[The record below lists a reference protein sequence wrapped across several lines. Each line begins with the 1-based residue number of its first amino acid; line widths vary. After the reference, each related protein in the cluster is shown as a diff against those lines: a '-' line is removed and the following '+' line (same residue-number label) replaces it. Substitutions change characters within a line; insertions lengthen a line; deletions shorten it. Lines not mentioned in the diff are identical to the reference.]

1 MSRVIVLNDTLTFS
15 TSTGDQRKQTEGVRE
30 EQRKNKWEEDREGKK
45 ERARDEGRCLRDTRG
60 KEHNIHI
67 RDVWPL
73 ESELK
78 RETAVDVLIYTLAFA
93 HKRRQGARL
102 NDYFD
107 TGSEGM
113 REQMTCTSAKQ
124 THSRERASRA
134 DKEIPREHSNLCWVK
149 DASSES
155 RRDNITFPFHL
166 VHTHINSLHL
176 CICAW

>member
-124 THSRERASRA
+124 THSRERAGPIKRFPENTQTYAESKMHARKADETISRFLF
-134 DKEIPREHSNLCWVK
+134 ISF
-149 DASSES
+149 
-155 RRDNITFPFHL
+155 T
-166 VHTHINSLHL
+166 HT
-176 CICAW
+176 